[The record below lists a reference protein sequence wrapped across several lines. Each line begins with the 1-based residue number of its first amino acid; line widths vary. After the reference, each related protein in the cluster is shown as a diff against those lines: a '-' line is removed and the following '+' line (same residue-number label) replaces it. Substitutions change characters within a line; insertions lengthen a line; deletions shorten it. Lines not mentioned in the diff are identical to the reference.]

1 MPNDAT
7 ASSNTVAISVGSST
21 TLRMRWWSKSMN
33 AMTMDTHANTYS
45 TGSAHNGYAPNS
57 PPAVTAR
64 KDSPPSDSTSGY
76 RAAIGSLQCR
86 HFAPSANQEKMGILS
101 YQAIGDSHFGQKLR
115 FGLVMLMWFGTRHIT
130 TFRKDP
136 KIQPMIS
143 EATSSIT
150 TVGTSFT
157 ISMPFTTFWM

>member
-7 ASSNTVAISVGSST
+7 TSSNTVAISVGSST

-86 HFAPSANQEKMGILS
+86 HFAPSANQKRWEYCHTKRLAIRISDKS
-101 YQAIGDSHFGQKLR
+101 YVS
-115 FGLVMLMWFGTRHIT
+115 GLVMLMWFGTRHIT